1 MAHFS
6 KLREDERL
14 LALFLDRF
22 EKVQEHLHFAGFEL
36 AGLLGRGVVV

>member
-6 KLREDERL
+6 KLRKDERL
-14 LALFLDRF
+14 FALFLDGC
-22 EKVQEHLHFAGFEL
+22 EEIQEHLHLAGFEL